1 MDWCTGGVGVVAWA
15 DGQSIYACSSIFSVS
30 ENMGLCSYVCILFV
44 FHLVPLLTG
53 AAHTVLIVD
62 KSMVQEGVGVL
73 RRSELLF
80 SL

>member
-1 MDWCTGGVGVVAWA
+1 MDWCTDSVWVVAWA
-15 DGQSIYACSSIFSVS
+15 DGQSIYACSSIFSFS

-62 KSMVQEGVGVL
+62 KYMVQEGVGVL
-73 RRSELLF
+73 RRSVFLF
-80 SL
+80 N